1 MKGGFE
7 VQRLCSSRDVN
18 KMLSMAGRSPAF
30 RAPSSH
36 PHGNP
41 APRPGRGGPGGIC
54 PAAGGGWWV
63 QSLRRDVTSPS
74 VPGFNGH
81 LCQFDIDECASTPC
95 KNGAKCVDGPN
106 TYSCECTEG
115 EGSPSSGVLQGS
127 HPTSHEQPTFCPV
140 MRHKTTLPNYE
151 QIPTSPR
158 TCLGGCLRTPP
169 GSGVG
174 PCRCDAHGA
183 GLSLS
188 QASAERVEPCCPSGP
203 ELGITSPALIRC
215 GPQQPSH
222 RAPCLGGGRQR
233 GGRQEGRN
241 KAASMGTQG
250 AGLRGLADR
259 NPRSGCTK

>member
-41 APRPGRGGPGGIC
+41 APRPGHWGPGGIG
-54 PAAGGGWWV
+54 PVAGGGWWV
-63 QSLRRDVTSPS
+63 QPGCGDVTPS
-74 VPGFNGH
+74 SIPGFNGH

-115 EGSPSSGVLQGS
+115 EGWGLGESCPARQ
-127 HPTSHEQPTFCPV
+127 ERATFCRAIKPQSCLLGSV
-140 MRHKTTLPNYE
+140 HLP
-151 QIPTSPR
+151 
-158 TCLGGCLRTPP
+158 GG
-169 GSGVG
+169 V
-174 PCRCDAHGA
+174 
-183 GLSLS
+183 SLS
-188 QASAERVEPCCPSGP
+188 PQQWSQFCCCCDSPAAAESLSKVWVERVEPCCLPAAEPGT
-203 ELGITSPALIRC
+203 GSPALARC
-215 GPQQPSH
+215 GP
-222 RAPCLGGGRQR
+222 AAAVLPCCRRGGD

-241 KAASMGTQG
+241 KAASMGPQG
-250 AGLRGLADR
+250 AGLRGLRPAKPKER
-259 NPRSGCTK
+259 LHRMMT